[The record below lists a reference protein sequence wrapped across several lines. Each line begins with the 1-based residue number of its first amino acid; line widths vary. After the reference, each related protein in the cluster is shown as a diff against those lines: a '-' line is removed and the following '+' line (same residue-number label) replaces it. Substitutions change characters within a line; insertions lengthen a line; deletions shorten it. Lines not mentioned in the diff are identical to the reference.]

1 MQGNECP
8 EGTFYDESY
17 SWEDD
22 WGSKNEINPIQVA
35 GIYIPKQGE
44 LDEAKCVYPMRNEEF
59 DYYNT
64 YGLNWNDG
72 QELCKKFAPKSPNCP
87 EWLVKMVQILTNQYF
102 QYWNACYDSHRGTKR
117 FDK

>member
-8 EGTFYDESY
+8 EGTFYDDSY

-35 GIYIPKQGE
+35 GIYIPKQLDE
-44 LDEAKCVYPMRNEEF
+44 DLRVLDEAKCIYPMRNGDNPS
-59 DYYNT
+59 DYYAN
-64 YGLNWNDG
+64 YGLNWYDG

-87 EWLVKMVQILTNQYF
+87 EWLV
-102 QYWNACYDSHRGTKR
+102 
-117 FDK
+117 